1 MNIKSIKNKRFLIGS
16 FKMIKSEFGDEYDIN
31 DFESDIYVLET
42 VSGFIQNVLNVKN
55 IGDVDFIYA
64 SYILNYKN
72 VDGDFTILDHEDEE
86 VLTPKLKKYQAI
98 KTEVK
103 SVLFRETYEGE
114 YYLPLIMEFD
124 IAEYAIE
131 PIPDPHN
138 NCNIDDIYDSWDS
151 EIDIGEIK
159 PDK

>member
-55 IGDVDFIYA
+55 IEDVDFIYA
-64 SYILNYKN
+64 SYTLNYKN

-86 VLTPKLKKYQAI
+86 ILTPKLKKYQAI
-98 KTEVK
+98 KTEAK
-103 SVLFRETYEGE
+103 SVLFKETYEGE
-114 YYLPLIMEFD
+114 YYLPVIMEFD

-138 NCNIDDIYDSWDS
+138 DCNIVEIYDTWDT
-151 EIDIGEIK
+151 ETDIGEIK
-159 PDK
+159 

>member
-31 DFESDIYVLET
+31 DFESDIYVLEM
-42 VSGFIQNVLNVKN
+42 VSGFIQNILNVKDLN
-55 IGDVDFIYA
+55 DVDFIYA

-103 SVLFRETYEGE
+103 SVLFKETYEGE

-124 IAEYAIE
+124 IAEYAID

-138 NCNIDDIYDSWDS
+138 DCNIDDVYDSWDR

>member
-42 VSGFIQNVLNVKN
+42 VSGFIQNILNVKDLN
-55 IGDVDFIYA
+55 DVDFIYA

-86 VLTPKLKKYQAI
+86 ILTPKLKKYQAI
-98 KTEVK
+98 KTEAK
-103 SVLFRETYEGE
+103 SVLFKETYEGE
-114 YYLPLIMEFD
+114 YFLPVIMEWD
-124 IAEYAIE
+124 IAEYAID
-131 PIPDPHN
+131 PIPDPN
-138 NCNIDDIYDSWDS
+138 DNCYIEEMYDTWDT
-151 EIDIGEIK
+151 ETDIGEIK
-159 PDK
+159 

>member
-1 MNIKSIKNKRFLIGS
+1 
-16 FKMIKSEFGDEYDIN
+16 MIKSEFGDEYDIN
-31 DFESDIYVLET
+31 DFESDIYVLEM
-42 VSGFIQNVLNVKN
+42 VSGFIQNILNVKDLN
-55 IGDVDFIYA
+55 DVDFIYA

-103 SVLFRETYEGE
+103 SVLFKETYEGE

-124 IAEYAIE
+124 IAEYAID

-138 NCNIDDIYDSWDS
+138 DCNIDDVYDSWDR

>member
-16 FKMIKSEFGDEYDIN
+16 FKMISSEFGNEYDID

-86 VLTPKLKKYQAI
+86 ILTPKLKKYQAI
-98 KTEVK
+98 KTEVR
-103 SVLFRETYEGE
+103 SVLFKETYEGE
-114 YYLPLIMEFD
+114 YYLPVIMEHE
-124 IAEYAIE
+124 IAEYVIE
-131 PIPDPHN
+131 PIPDPYDG
-138 NCNIDDIYDSWDS
+138 CNIEEIYDTWDT
-151 EIDIGEIK
+151 ETDIGEIK
-159 PDK
+159 

>member
-1 MNIKSIKNKRFLIGS
+1 MNIKSIKNKRFLLGS

-55 IGDVDFIYA
+55 IEDVDFIYA

-86 VLTPKLKKYQAI
+86 ILTPKLKKYQAI

-124 IAEYAIE
+124 IAEYAID

-138 NCNIDDIYDSWDS
+138 NCNIDDVYDSWDG

-159 PDK
+159 PYK

>member
-42 VSGFIQNVLNVKN
+42 VS
-55 IGDVDFIYA
+55 A

-86 VLTPKLKKYQAI
+86 ILTPKLKKYQAI
-98 KTEVK
+98 KTEAR
-103 SVLFRETYEGE
+103 SVLFKETYEGE
-114 YYLPLIMEFD
+114 YYLPVIMEHD
-124 IAEYAIE
+124 ITEYVIE
-131 PIPDPHN
+131 PIPDPYDGSEYVIEPIPDPYDG
-138 NCNIDDIYDSWDS
+138 CNIEEIYDTWDT
-151 EIDIGEIK
+151 ETDIVEIK
-159 PDK
+159 

>member
-31 DFESDIYVLET
+31 DFESDIYILEM
-42 VSGFIQNVLNVKN
+42 VSGFIQNILNVKDLN
-55 IGDVDFIYA
+55 DVDFIYA

-103 SVLFRETYEGE
+103 SVLFKETYEGE

-124 IAEYAIE
+124 IAESAIN

>member
-55 IGDVDFIYA
+55 IEDVDFIYA

-86 VLTPKLKKYQAI
+86 ILTPKLKKYQAI
-98 KTEVK
+98 KTEAR
-103 SVLFRETYEGE
+103 SVLFKETYEGE
-114 YYLPLIMEFD
+114 YYLPVIMEHD
-124 IAEYAIE
+124 ITEYVIE
-131 PIPDPHN
+131 PIPDPYDG
-138 NCNIDDIYDSWDS
+138 CNIEEIYDTWDT
-151 EIDIGEIK
+151 ETDIVEIK
-159 PDK
+159 

>member
-16 FKMIKSEFGDEYDIN
+16 FKIIKSEFGDEYDIN
-31 DFESDIYVLET
+31 DFESDIIVLET
-42 VSGFIQNVLNVKN
+42 VTGFIQDVLNVKN

-86 VLTPKLKKYQAI
+86 ILTPKLKKYQAI

-103 SVLFRETYEGE
+103 SVLFKETYEGE
-114 YYLPLIMEFD
+114 YYLPVIMEHD
-124 IAEYAIE
+124 ITEYVIE
-131 PIPDPHN
+131 PIPDPYDG
-138 NCNIDDIYDSWDS
+138 CNIEEIYDTWDT
-151 EIDIGEIK
+151 ETDIGEIK
-159 PDK
+159 

>member
-31 DFESDIYVLET
+31 DFESDIHVLET
-42 VSGFIQNVLNVKN
+42 VSGFIQNVLNVKTIEDN
-55 IGDVDFIYA
+55 DFIYA

-86 VLTPKLKKYQAI
+86 ILTPKLKKYQAI
-98 KTEVK
+98 KTEVR
-103 SVLFRETYEGE
+103 SVLFKETYEGE

-131 PIPDPHN
+131 PIPDPYDG
-138 NCNIDDIYDSWDS
+138 CNIEEIYDTWDT
-151 EIDIGEIK
+151 ETDIGEIK
-159 PDK
+159 